1 MGSNK
6 NNKKKRVELYFE
18 RYLLVSRME
27 KEKIELLGVG
37 GERKNNKGKGNILYK
52 WKKWKWKILVKKKK
66 KKKKKKKRKK
76 SWDRV
81 RRADGLRFSQQR
93 F

>member
-37 GERKNNKGKGNILYK
+37 GERKNNNG
-52 WKKWKWKILVKKKK
+52 
-66 KKKKKKKRKK
+66 KRKYF
-76 SWDRV
+76 V
-81 RRADGLRFSQQR
+81 
-93 F
+93 

>member
-27 KEKIELLGVG
+27 KKKIELLGVG
-37 GERKNNKGKGNILYK
+37 GERKNNNGE
-52 WKKWKWKILVKKKK
+52 
-66 KKKKKKKRKK
+66 RKYF
-76 SWDRV
+76 V
-81 RRADGLRFSQQR
+81 
-93 F
+93 

>member
-6 NNKKKRVELYFE
+6 NKKKRVELYFE

-37 GERKNNKGKGNILYK
+37 GERKNNNGE
-52 WKKWKWKILVKKKK
+52 
-66 KKKKKKKRKK
+66 RKYF
-76 SWDRV
+76 V
-81 RRADGLRFSQQR
+81 
-93 F
+93 